1 MSRRNDFEKCS
12 HKFATQK
19 ESKSPRHIPLSLW
32 IGKKDAVFL
41 LRFWKEKRSSRANRR
56 RWSRGFVRIATTFSS
71 GDDDCALL
79 HFGTRFVTNGFGK
92 AAKNDG
98 LGVVPQ
104 NRGVCS
110 GVGLFAR
117 AHFRDHTPR
126 SLAGGGGSS
135 SPRPKRET
143 TSLRK
148 MRFLF
153 SPVVV
158 LRNDR

>member
-1 MSRRNDFEKCS
+1 MLSY
-12 HKFATQK
+12 KFATQK
-19 ESKSPRHIPLSLW
+19 ESESVHDIHPSLW

-98 LGVVPQ
+98 LGVVLQ

-117 AHFRDHTPR
+117 AHFLATTHPDR
-126 SLAGGGGSS
+126 SRVVVVLLLLVQSGKQRRRERCASS
-135 SPRPKRET
+135 SPP
-143 TSLRK
+143 
-148 MRFLF
+148 
-153 SPVVV
+153 
-158 LRNDR
+158 